1 MAAVTV
7 HLFLLCVTIQ
17 AIVPSD
23 SSCWIRLLLPSA
35 LREVK
40 VVTMQVLLYNTTHHK
55 EYVAVQKVKLFSAVC
70 WGCCWTRLVAR
81 LAWTW

>member
-55 EYVAVQKVKLFSAVC
+55 EYVQKVKLFSAVC
-70 WGCCWTRLVAR
+70 WGVAVGQD
-81 LAWTW
+81 W